1 MWPLSVAI
9 CNLEQLSIEGYRL
22 AVPDSFMNAVSVH
35 GGLELVILE
44 VASLSKHVIAALIE
58 NSPNLIACHIHVE
71 VKNIYHNLRH
81 FRSRLKKKYSHQ
93 KLFIRGS
100 YHLKKGEIPQAEIRA
115 WYIYGSMELLSLW
128 NYSDKVEAT

>member
-1 MWPLSVAI
+1 
-9 CNLEQLSIEGYRL
+9 LEQLSIEGYRL

-71 VKNIYHNLRH
+71 VKNIYRNLRH
-81 FRSRLKKKYSHQ
+81 FRSRLKKKYSHR
-93 KLFIRGS
+93 KLFICGS
-100 YHLKKGEIPQAEIRA
+100 YRLKKGELPQAKIRA
-115 WYIYGSMELLSLW
+115 WYIYGSMEILSLW
-128 NYSDKVEAT
+128 NHSDKVEAT